1 MHVPTSKKSSDRL
14 EHDSCDESE
23 SNGGPYWAPRHSDPC
38 ISFCT
43 RGRRWS
49 ASRESAAAPRDFSSP
64 QSSWQPFPGASAP
77 RRKPAEPPVDTPVDV
92 ESLGAPAPST
102 PGVHEFI
109 HSVQFGIM
117 PKRPDLPHPDDE
129 ILWVMKRMSY
139 PYNQHWNATWSVKAV
154 PSPSIVN
161 PKTGGTL
168 HPFQSIAL
176 TTTCFIACV
185 SRRASA
191 F

>member
-1 MHVPTSKKSSDRL
+1 MFQPAKRPLTDWSTTPAMKAKAIAGRIGLQGIQTPVYLSVPVD
-14 EHDSCDESE
+14 D
-23 SNGGPYWAPRHSDPC
+23 GWG
-38 ISFCT
+38 
-43 RGRRWS
+43 
-49 ASRESAAAPRDFSSP
+49 ASRESSAAPRDFSSP

-129 ILWVMKRMSY
+129 ILWVMKRMSC

-168 HPFQSIAL
+168 HPIQSIAL